1 MSSNDQSHFNLSI
14 YLFENFNA
22 YFLYLTIIISIL
34 SVVFTLSIVF
44 EFLIRRYFSQ
54 SIFLLNS
61 SHYMKE
67 RFLNQLIY
75 SLNKELFSRKVID
88 DFSDI

>member
-14 YLFENFNA
+14 YLFENFNE

-34 SVVFTLSIVF
+34 SVVFTLSLVF

-54 SIFLLNS
+54 SSFLLNS